1 MRKRHIRMFCLRYF
15 GLYLHIT
22 SLTESFR
29 MAHVNQCLVNSE
41 SKKSKRNLV
50 SQYFTKSGSSSD
62 ATESDS
68 KMSESP
74 LSCSSEKR
82 VKNKK
87 WKSVPQR
94 QNPSARIPH
103 TLFLRDNFRSGCSV
117 FLSHFHTDH
126 MKGLTKKFVGHIFG
140 TFCDCHSIPQPHLQH
155 AIWLPTNSAFLESR
169 CILYVSE
176 NIIISQTAKRVT
188 SPQ

>member
-1 MRKRHIRMFCLRYF
+1 MRKRYIRMFCIRYF

-29 MAHVNQCLVNSE
+29 MVHVNQCLVNSE
-41 SKKSKRNLV
+41 SRKLKRNLV

-62 ATESDS
+62 AAESDS

-74 LSCSSEKR
+74 LSSGSEKKIR
-82 VKNKK
+82 IKK
-87 WKSVPQR
+87 WQSVPQR

-103 TLFLRDNFRSGCSV
+103 TLFLRDNFRSGSSV

-140 TFCDCHSIPQPHLQH
+140 TFCDCHSILKPHPQH
-155 AIWLPTNSAFLESR
+155 AIWLPTNSPSLER
-169 CILYVSE
+169 FCILYASE
-176 NIIISQTAKRVT
+176 NIITSQTAQPNT
-188 SPQ
+188 FP